1 MLTPGA
7 NAIGGGGGPAAGSAG
22 VVTIS
27 VWRAPDHRKMRWKN
41 GRGTTYEVATSPD
54 GSGTADFDWRIS
66 FADVDTDGPFS
77 SFAGIDRV
85 IVVVEGQQ
93 MVLTIDGRRYALE
106 PHQPLGFAGE
116 SFTRCQLPAGPTRDL
131 NVMTRRGRVLAS
143 VEVRTLAPGGV
154 FPSEMADPLVLVALT
169 GDLAITSSDGEQSSL
184 ERHDVLRS
192 LGGAT
197 LTVKGPGT
205 VAVVRLTADPRAPS
219 TQLTKTGEV
228 ES

>member
-1 MLTPGA
+1 
-7 NAIGGGGGPAAGSAG
+7 
-22 VVTIS
+22 
-27 VWRAPDHRKMRWKN
+27 MRWKN
-41 GRGTTYEVATSPD
+41 GCGTTHEVATSLN
-54 GSGTADFDWRIS
+54 GSDTTDFDWRIS
-66 FADVDTDGPFS
+66 FADVDADVPFS

-116 SFTRCQLPAGPTRDL
+116 SCTTCHLPAGPTRDL

-143 VEVRTLAPGGV
+143 VEVRTLAPEGV
-154 FPSEMADPLVLVALT
+154 FPSGAADPLLLVALT
-169 GDLAITSSDGEQSSL
+169 GELAITSSDGEQSSL

-205 VAVVRLTADPRAPS
+205 VAVVRLTADLRAPS